1 MYKILVLLVFSSYSL
16 FAKEYPLERT
26 IDIKVQNNT
35 TTILEMPFIIKD
47 KTFDK
52 FRRAVDEKKDLS
64 INDLDV
70 PTLKK
75 EVREIDGKKVI
86 VTKKED
92 NVQPPVSGGTPMVV
106 NVSSSGNIVELK
118 PNQEGV
124 TKIVLWGYEHYPVM
138 INIEV
143 VNTMIEKN
151 DYYKF
156 LDYKAPKDE
165 VVKFEA
171 QKHETIIRKLIKS
184 AYLNETPNG
193 YKKTIVNEVEENEK
207 YKMVFNQVYLG
218 NKYGLKSYEFI
229 NTSGNELVL
238 KNRMFYKEGSVF
250 AVSIEK
256 LANKDKEIILK
267 PKELTRIFVVFK
279 LKES

>member
-1 MYKILVLLVFSSYSL
+1 MYKILVLLVFSVYSL

-52 FRRAVDEKKDLS
+52 FRRAVDEKKDSS
-64 INDLDV
+64 INDLDL
-70 PTLKK
+70 PSLKK

-86 VTKKED
+86 VTKKDD
-92 NVQPPVSGGTPMVV
+92 NVQPVSGGTPMVV

-143 VNTMIEKN
+143 INTMIEKN

-165 VVKFEA
+165 VIKFEA

>member
-207 YKMVFNQVYLG
+207 YKMVLNQVYLG

>member
-1 MYKILVLLVFSSYSL
+1 MYKILVLLVFSVYSL

-52 FRRAVDEKKDLS
+52 FRRAVDEKKDSS

-70 PTLKK
+70 PTSKK

-86 VTKKED
+86 VTKKDD
-92 NVQPPVSGGTPMVV
+92 NVQPVSGGTPMVV

-207 YKMVFNQVYLG
+207 YKMVLNQVYLG

>member
-1 MYKILVLLVFSSYSL
+1 MYKILVLLAFSIYSL

-52 FRRAVDEKKDLS
+52 FRRAVDERRELPS
-64 INDLDV
+64 NDLDV

-75 EVREIDGKKVI
+75 EVREIDGKKVL
-86 VTKKED
+86 VTKKD
-92 NVQPPVSGGTPMVV
+92 DSPAPTPGGTPMVI

-118 PNQEGV
+118 PNQEGI

-156 LDYKAPKDE
+156 IDYKAPKDE

-171 QKHETIIRKLIKS
+171 QKHETIIRKLVKS

-193 YKKTIVNEVEENEK
+193 YKKTLVNEVEENDK
-207 YKMVFNQVYLG
+207 YKMILNQVYLG

-229 NTSGNELVL
+229 NTSGNDLIL
-238 KNRMFYKEGSVF
+238 KNRMFYKEGSVY

-256 LANKDKEIILK
+256 LSNKDKEIVLK

>member
-1 MYKILVLLVFSSYSL
+1 MYKILVLLVFSVYSL

-52 FRRAVDEKKDLS
+52 FRRAVDEKKDSS
-64 INDLDV
+64 INDLDL
-70 PTLKK
+70 PSLKK

-86 VTKKED
+86 VTKKDD
-92 NVQPPVSGGTPMVV
+92 NVQPVSGGTPMVV

-143 VNTMIEKN
+143 INTMIEKN

-156 LDYKAPKDE
+156 LDYRAPKDE
-165 VVKFEA
+165 VIKFEA

>member
-1 MYKILVLLVFSSYSL
+1 MYKILVLLVFSVYSL

-52 FRRAVDEKKDLS
+52 FRRAVDEKKDSS

-86 VTKKED
+86 VTKKDD
-92 NVQPPVSGGTPMVV
+92 NVQPVSGGTPMVV

-207 YKMVFNQVYLG
+207 YKMVLNQVYLG